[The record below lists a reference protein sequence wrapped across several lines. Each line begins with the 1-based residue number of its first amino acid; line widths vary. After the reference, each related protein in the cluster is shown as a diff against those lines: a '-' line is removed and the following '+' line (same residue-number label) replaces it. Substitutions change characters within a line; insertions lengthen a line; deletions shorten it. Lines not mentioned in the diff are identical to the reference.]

1 MIVSI
6 HQPNY
11 LPWIGYFNKISRSDI
26 FVIFDDVQFP
36 IGKRGFF
43 GNRNKIKT
51 NNGELWLTVP
61 VLDRSQRKNF
71 NEIKINY
78 NGWNYKHIL
87 NIENFY
93 KKTPFFD
100 GYYDDLKNIILKEH
114 NTFSDLSTS
123 LIKCFLKKLNIDTE
137 IALSSDICKNSNLHG
152 IDKIFYILECL
163 KANKYLSSDGPGSLR
178 YINEQDFKQKNIE
191 LIWQKFNHP
200 IYTQM
205 FGEFKSHLSIIDLL
219 FNYGDESKRYIKQ

>member
-36 IGKRGFF
+36 KGKKGFF

-61 VLDRSQRKNF
+61 VLDRSQHKKF

-78 NGWNYKHIL
+78 DGWNHKHLL
-87 NIENFY
+87 NIKNFY
-93 KKTPFFD
+93 KKTPFFNL
-100 GYYDDLKNIILKEH
+100 YYDDLEDIILKEYD
-114 NTFSDLSTS
+114 TISDLSTS
-123 LIKCFLKKLNIDTE
+123 LIKYFLTQLD
-137 IALSSDICKNSNLHG
+137 
-152 IDKIFYILECL
+152 IFYILESFPTD
-163 KANKYLSSDGPGSLR
+163 KYLTSDGPGSMR
-178 YINEQDFKQKNIE
+178 YIKEEDFKEKSIE
-191 LIWQKFNHP
+191 LVWQKFHHP
-200 IYTQM
+200 TYTQR

-219 FNYGDESKRYIKQ
+219 FNYGDESRGYIK

>member
-11 LPWIGYFNKISRSDI
+11 LPWIGFFNKISRSDV

-36 IGKRGFF
+36 IGKKGFF

-51 NNGELWLTVP
+51 NNGDMWLTVP
-61 VLDRSQRKNF
+61 VLDRSKQKNF
-71 NEIKINY
+71 NDIKINY
-78 NGWNYKHIL
+78 DGWNRKHVS

-100 GYYDDLKNIILKEH
+100 AYYDDLKNIILKEH
-114 NTFSDLSTS
+114 DSISDLSTS
-123 LIKCFLKKLNIDTE
+123 LIKYLLIQLDINTE
-137 IALSSDICKNSNLHG
+137 VISSSTICKDSNLRG
-152 IDKIFYILECL
+152 TDKIFYILEHFPTD
-163 KANKYLSSDGPGSLR
+163 KYLTSDGPGSMR
-178 YINEQDFKQKNIE
+178 YINEEDFKEKNIE
-191 LIWQKFNHP
+191 LVWQKFHHP
-200 IYTQM
+200 TYNQR

-219 FNYGDESKRYIKQ
+219 FNCGDESRGYIK

>member
-11 LPWIGYFNKISRSDI
+11 IPWIGYFNKIARSDT

-36 IGKRGFF
+36 IGKKGFY

-71 NEIKINY
+71 NEIKIKN
-78 NGWNYKHIL
+78 NEWSHKHIS
-87 NIENFY
+87 NIESFY
-93 KKTPFFD
+93 KKSPYFD
-100 GYYDDLKNIILKEH
+100 LYYNDLKNIISKEYD
-114 NTFSDLSTS
+114 NFSNLSTS
-123 LIKCFLKKLNIDTE
+123 LIKYFCQKLEINTNI
-137 IALSSDICKNSNLHG
+137 ILSSDICKNNNLQG
-152 IDKIFYILECL
+152 IDKILYILEQL
-163 KANKYLSSDGPGSLR
+163 KADKYLSSDGPGSLR
-178 YINEQDFKQKNIE
+178 YINKEDFQQKNIK
-191 LIWQKFNHP
+191 LIWQDFNHP
-200 IYTQM
+200 TYTQM

-219 FNYGDESKRYIKQ
+219 FNYGDKSKNYIK